1 VFAEH
6 SIKSG
11 LNSPVAREGRFVG
24 EEGIL
29 SRQRVSP
36 VSANLSGSMIGL
48 EAALIILSKQGGTA
62 EESFVPEMKDF
73 YF

>member
-1 VFAEH
+1 
-6 SIKSG
+6 
-11 LNSPVAREGRFVG
+11 
-24 EEGIL
+24 
-29 SRQRVSP
+29 
-36 VSANLSGSMIGL
+36 MIGL